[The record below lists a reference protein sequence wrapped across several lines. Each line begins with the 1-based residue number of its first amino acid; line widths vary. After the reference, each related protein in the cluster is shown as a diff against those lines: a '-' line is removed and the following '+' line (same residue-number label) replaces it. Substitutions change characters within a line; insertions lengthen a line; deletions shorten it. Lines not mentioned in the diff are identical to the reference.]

1 MKKLL
6 ALTLSGAMALG
17 ALTACGSS
25 ATPNASTAAGG
36 SAAETTAAGGSST
49 ATTAAAG
56 AATSGSGEELVLGT
70 GGTTGTYYAVGG
82 VMATVLN
89 PLMKSSHLTVTS
101 TGASKANIQL
111 IDDKDA
117 DLAIVQNDV
126 MYYAYTGT
134 DLFADEGKYET
145 FSAIAGLYDETIQIV
160 TTDPSIASVA
170 DLKGKTVSVGDA
182 GSGVEFNA
190 KQILEAYDM
199 TFDDIKVVNAS
210 FGDSADSLKDGKID
224 AAFVV
229 AGAPTT
235 AVVDLATS
243 KDISLVQLD
252 DDHIKKLQD
261 KYNFYTATTIPGG
274 TYKGVDGDTKTVSVR
289 ATLIASNNVSE
300 DVIYEL
306 TKAMYDNKDALAQGH
321 AKFETLDAKA
331 AVQGISVPFHP
342 GAKKY
347 YEEQGITVD

>member
-1 MKKLL
+1 MKKRIVAT
-6 ALTLSGAMALG
+6 ALVCSMAFAGLS
-17 ALTACGSS
+17 SVY
-25 ATPNASTAAGG
+25 
-36 SAAETTAAGGSST
+36 AAESLT
-49 ATTAAAG
+49 
-56 AATSGSGEELVLGT
+56 LGT

-89 PLMKSSHLTVTS
+89 PVMENANLTVTS

-111 IDDKDA
+111 IDVGEA

-134 DLFADEGKYET
+134 DLFEEEGAYET
-145 FSAIAGLYDETIQIV
+145 FSSVAGLYDETIQIV
-160 TTDPSIASVA
+160 TCSDSISSVA

-199 TFDDIKVVNAS
+199 TFDDINVVNAS

-224 AAFVV
+224 AAFIV

-235 AVVDLATS
+235 AVVDLATT
-243 KDISLVQLD
+243 KAIHLVQLD
-252 DDHIKKLQD
+252 EEHIKTLQD
-261 KYNFYTATTIPGG
+261 KYDFYTATTIPAG
-274 TYKGVDGDTKTVSVR
+274 TYDGVEEDATTVSVR

-300 DVIYEL
+300 DAVYEL
-306 TKAMYDNKDALAQGH
+306 LKAMFDNQEALIAGH
-321 AKFETLDAKA
+321 AKFEFLNLEDAVK
-331 AVQGISVPFHP
+331 GISVPFHA

-347 YEEQGITVD
+347 YEEQGVTVE

>member
-1 MKKLL
+1 MKKRIVAT
-6 ALTLSGAMALG
+6 ALVCSMALAG
-17 ALTACGSS
+17 LSS
-25 ATPNASTAAGG
+25 VY
-36 SAAETTAAGGSST
+36 AAESLT
-49 ATTAAAG
+49 
-56 AATSGSGEELVLGT
+56 LGT

-89 PLMKSSHLTVTS
+89 PLMENADLTVTS

-111 IDDKDA
+111 IDVEEA

-134 DLFADEGKYET
+134 DLFEEEGAYET
-145 FSAIAGLYDETIQIV
+145 FSSVAGLYDETIQIV
-160 TTDPSIASVA
+160 TCSDSIASVA

-199 TFDDIKVVNAS
+199 TFDDINVVNAS

-224 AAFVV
+224 AAFIV

-235 AVVDLATS
+235 AVVDLATT
-243 KDISLVQLD
+243 KAIHLVQLD
-252 DDHIKKLQD
+252 EEHIKTLQD
-261 KYNFYTATTIPGG
+261 KYDFYTATTIPAG
-274 TYKGVDGDTKTVSVR
+274 TYDGVEEDATTVSVR

-300 DVIYEL
+300 DAIYEL
-306 TKAMYDNKDALAQGH
+306 LKAMFDNQEALIAGH
-321 AKFETLDAKA
+321 AKFEFLNLEDAVK
-331 AVQGISVPFHP
+331 GISVPFHA

-347 YEEQGITVD
+347 FEEQGIEVE

>member
-1 MKKLL
+1 MKKRIVAT
-6 ALTLSGAMALG
+6 ALVCSMALAG
-17 ALTACGSS
+17 LSS
-25 ATPNASTAAGG
+25 VY
-36 SAAETTAAGGSST
+36 AAESLT
-49 ATTAAAG
+49 
-56 AATSGSGEELVLGT
+56 LGT

-89 PLMKSSHLTVTS
+89 PLMENADLTVTS

-111 IDDKDA
+111 IDVEEA

-134 DLFADEGKYET
+134 DLFEEEGAYET
-145 FSAIAGLYDETIQIV
+145 FSSVAGLYDETIQIV
-160 TTDPSIASVA
+160 TCSDSIASVA

-199 TFDDIKVVNAS
+199 TFDDINVVNAS

-224 AAFVV
+224 AAFIV

-235 AVVDLATS
+235 AVVDLATT
-243 KDISLVQLD
+243 KAIHLVQLD
-252 DDHIKKLQD
+252 EEHIKTLQD
-261 KYNFYTATTIPGG
+261 KYDFYTATTIPAG
-274 TYKGVDGDTKTVSVR
+274 TYDGVEEDATTVSVR
-289 ATLIASNNVSE
+289 STLIASNNVSE
-300 DVIYEL
+300 DAIYEL
-306 TKAMYDNKDALAQGH
+306 LKAMFDNQEALIAGH
-321 AKFETLDAKA
+321 AKFEFLNLEDAVK
-331 AVQGISVPFHP
+331 GISVPFHA

-347 YEEQGITVD
+347 YEEQGITVE

>member
-1 MKKLL
+1 MKKRIVAT
-6 ALTLSGAMALG
+6 ALVCSMAFAGLS
-17 ALTACGSS
+17 SVY
-25 ATPNASTAAGG
+25 
-36 SAAETTAAGGSST
+36 AAESLT
-49 ATTAAAG
+49 
-56 AATSGSGEELVLGT
+56 LGT

-89 PLMKSSHLTVTS
+89 PVMENANLTVTS

-111 IDDKDA
+111 IDVEEA

-134 DLFADEGKYET
+134 DLFEEEGAYET
-145 FSAIAGLYDETIQIV
+145 FSSVAGLYDETIQIV
-160 TTDPSIASVA
+160 TCSDSISSVA

-199 TFDDIKVVNAS
+199 TFDDINVVNAS

-224 AAFVV
+224 AAFIV

-235 AVVDLATS
+235 AVVDLATT
-243 KDISLVQLD
+243 KAIHLVQLD
-252 DDHIKKLQD
+252 EDHIKTLQD
-261 KYNFYTATTIPGG
+261 KYDFYPATTIPAG
-274 TYKGVDGDTKTVSVR
+274 TYDGVEEDATTVSVR

-300 DVIYEL
+300 DAVYEL
-306 TKAMYDNKDALAQGH
+306 LKAMFDNQEDLIAGH
-321 AKFETLDAKA
+321 AKFEFLNLEDAVK
-331 AVQGISVPFHP
+331 GISVPFHA

-347 YEEQGITVD
+347 YEEQGVTVE